1 MAADHSPVTSRG
13 HANKKAPIG
22 GDWRG
27 WFAPVVLVT
36 GLAIVLAR
44 ADTGGGFAAMAGIAL
59 TLMWTA
65 IWAVAAFGAGRPVIS
80 WLLAGRESDWVDHV
94 TASIAGGAVL
104 VASAFL
110 LSLAGWFRPWPLMIV
125 VLLFAAAGVMS
136 LVRKPIALPNLGM
149 RFVPVVGLAWVALM
163 VAATVSMFYDQ
174 WHQHLGFPWVW
185 LRDGSIHALPR
196 NWYSYMPVN
205 SSLLFAYGLGTL
217 GSWSAQVVHWWSGV
231 VTLLAVA
238 GLSHRIGPK
247 SGSTWAVWI
256 LATSPTVLH
265 LATTAG
271 SDLVISMF
279 AAGAWLAILCSAR
292 DRERALRWW
301 GFAGVCVGL
310 AVGTKYTAIGTV
322 AIPAAVGAVVL
333 HGPWRGAGVLKDSI
347 RGAAVA
353 TATALGVF
361 APWGIRNIIATGNPL
376 FPFVNGPFRD
386 VLRVPWETVE
396 RFSVWLSGFD
406 VSSRHLVE
414 GLEFGTFRHSAD
426 GFPSIGIAFLGLA
439 AVVVVTWR
447 RLPRPATPALAA
459 AVLAG
464 AAFWVVSMH
473 ANRYMVP
480 VLVPAAV
487 VLGAAAAT
495 TFASVTGLVR
505 VALISLMG
513 FAFAWNLGASIS
525 SLGLERLG
533 CTFGVVR
540 LEPLLAREVSSSPAF
555 EPVADLPDD
564 AKVLLVAESRALGFD
579 RPVELEHPF
588 GEPRLEEAARTSRD
602 HLEMA
607 RRLGDDG
614 LTHILANSWEAR
626 RIAGMGNRQRFF
638 EPVDPATADRLGRF
652 CRECLDPV
660 WSDRGLGLFRI
671 DPGCAVTPPGAGD
684 LASW

>member
-1 MAADHSPVTSRG
+1 
-13 HANKKAPIG
+13 
-22 GDWRG
+22 
-27 WFAPVVLVT
+27 
-36 GLAIVLAR
+36 
-44 ADTGGGFAAMAGIAL
+44 
-59 TLMWTA
+59 
-65 IWAVAAFGAGRPVIS
+65 
-80 WLLAGRESDWVDHV
+80 
-94 TASIAGGAVL
+94 
-104 VASAFL
+104 
-110 LSLAGWFRPWPLMIV
+110 
-125 VLLFAAAGVMS
+125 
-136 LVRKPIALPNLGM
+136 M
-149 RFVPVVGLAWVALM
+149 RFAPVVGLAGVALM

-185 LRDGSIHALPR
+185 LQDGSIHALPR

-205 SSLLFAYGLGTL
+205 SSLLFAYGLGLL

-238 GLSHRIGPK
+238 GLAHRVGPK

-265 LATTAG
+265 LSTTAG
-271 SDLVISMF
+271 SDLIISMF
-279 AAGAWLAILCSAR
+279 AAGAWLALLCTVLHP
-292 DRERALRWW
+292 DRAVSWW

-322 AIPAAVGAVVL
+322 AIPAAIGAVVL
-333 HGPWRGAGVLKDSI
+333 HRPWRDAGVLKDSA
-347 RGAAVA
+347 RGAVVA

-406 VSSRHLVE
+406 LSGRHLVE
-414 GLEFGTFRHSAD
+414 GLELGTYRHSMD

-447 RLPRPATPALAA
+447 RLPRPAAPALAA

-473 ANRYMVP
+473 ANRYMIP

-495 TFASVTGLVR
+495 AVASTSGAVR
-505 VALISLMG
+505 VALMSLMG
-513 FAFAWNLGASIS
+513 LAFAWNLGASIS

-555 EPVADLPDD
+555 QPVSDLPKD
-564 AKVLLVAESRALGFD
+564 AKILLVAESRALGFD

-588 GEPRLEEAARTSRD
+588 GEPRLEEAARTSPD

-614 LTHILANSWEAR
+614 LTHVLANSWEAR
-626 RIAGMGNRQRFF
+626 RIAGMGKRQKYF
-638 EPVDPATADRLGRF
+638 EPADTATAERLDRF
-652 CRECLDPV
+652 CRECLVPL
-660 WSDRGLGLFRI
+660 WSDRGLWLYRI
-671 DPGCAVTPPGAGD
+671 DDTCSARPPGAGD